1 MFPSNPWKDISNE
14 GTKELLIKLFDF
26 HLLALNFIQSLLELE
41 RKKRLVINKVFL
53 QSWLQVESFFCM
65 NYMLLFV

>member
-1 MFPSNPWKDISNE
+1 MFPSHPWKDISND

-26 HLLALNFIQSLLELE
+26 HLLALNFIRSLLEIE

-53 QSWLQVESFFCM
+53 QSWLQVEIFFCM
-65 NYMLLFV
+65 NYMLFFV

>member
-26 HLLALNFIQSLLELE
+26 HLLALNFIQSLLEIE

-53 QSWLQVESFFCM
+53 QSWLQVEIFSE
-65 NYMLLFV
+65 